1 MTFYIKQI
9 NSVEINDR
17 FASDNHIAL
26 FVNRV
31 MFVYSPQLNGKEGSL
46 LTTRSVFNLLIDNSV
61 FRNRYINMSIVV
73 GNLPNMH
80 TVYIMMD
87 LFQR

>member
-1 MTFYIKQI
+1 
-9 NSVEINDR
+9 
-17 FASDNHIAL
+17 
-26 FVNRV
+26 

-87 LFQR
+87 LFQRYWRLAVEKRRAEFQKVA